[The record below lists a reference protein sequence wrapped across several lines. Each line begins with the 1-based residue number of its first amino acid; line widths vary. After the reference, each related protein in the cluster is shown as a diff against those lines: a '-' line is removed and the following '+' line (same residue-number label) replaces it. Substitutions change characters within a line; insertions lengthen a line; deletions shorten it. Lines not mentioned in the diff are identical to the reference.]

1 MRTEIEE
8 ILIGSFD
15 FRVHAN
21 PDTDIER
28 RVDFLEAGRDAHE
41 AQMTGF
47 VYLSHHQ
54 PTAPM
59 AYALN
64 RMYPGLKTIGSIALN
79 KAVGGINPDAVTVA
93 ANLGARVVWMPT
105 RSADIVPVTDTA
117 GELLPEVINLL
128 DVVKE
133 HDLVLA
139 STHISVSDTIKLF
152 DEAKSRDI
160 GRLIVSNPATR
171 MNNQHIEY
179 LKSLGV
185 FFELPFYAYQHEAP
199 TKIVSDIAMLG
210 ADHCIVA
217 TDFGH
222 WMTAPPA
229 EGMRLAIAML
239 LQGGLTP
246 EEASR
251 LVADNPLGLVIT

>member
-8 ILIGSFD
+8 ILAGSFD

-41 AQMTGF
+41 AQMAGF

-54 PTAPM
+54 PTAAM

-64 RMYPGLKTIGSIALN
+64 RMYPGLNTIGSIALN
-79 KAVGGINPDAVTVA
+79 TAVGGINPEAVIVA
-93 ANLGARVVWMPT
+93 AKLGARVVWMPT
-105 RSADIVPVTDTA
+105 RSADIVPVTDAA
-117 GELLPEVINLL
+117 GDLLPEVDNLL
-128 DVVKE
+128 DIVE
-133 HDLVLA
+133 EYDLVLA

-152 DEAKSRDI
+152 DVARSRKID
-160 GRLIVSNPATR
+160 RLIASNPTAR
-171 MNNQHIEY
+171 MNDQHIEY

-185 FFELPFYAYQHEAP
+185 FFELPFYAYQHEEP
-199 TKIVSDIAMLG
+199 TKIVSDIEMLG
-210 ADHCIVA
+210 PDHCIVA

-246 EEASR
+246 KEASR